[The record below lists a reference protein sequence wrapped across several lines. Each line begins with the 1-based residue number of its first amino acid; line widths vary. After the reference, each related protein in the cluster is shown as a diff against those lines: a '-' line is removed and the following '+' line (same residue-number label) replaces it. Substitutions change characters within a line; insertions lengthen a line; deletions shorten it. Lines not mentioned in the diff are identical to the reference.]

1 MFPSQ
6 SPKPC
11 GDGKVATHV
20 GMTGWEHA
28 VTDLHAGGEGLILT
42 SLVVTFEAVTLSVE
56 PLATEQPF

>member
-42 SLVVTFEAVTLSVE
+42 SLVVTFEAVTL
-56 PLATEQPF
+56 